1 MMNIMNAEEISM
13 KATIQKLTEAYGPSG
28 FENQVRGV
36 IKDLIKPLEGSAD
49 SMGNLIIRMGA
60 KKKNGSKIMIAA
72 HMDEIGVMI
81 SHIDDNGFARFS
93 PIGGVYVRNCIGGR
107 VRFADGTIGVIG
119 IEKLENA
126 DKLPGIDKLYI
137 DTGAANRKDSRIK
150 IGDTACFER
159 PFTDLGSRLISKA
172 MDDRVG
178 CAVMVKA
185 MNLIKDTPHELIF
198 VFSTQEEV
206 GLRGATAAAYSVDP
220 EIGISVDIT
229 LVGDTPKGTR
239 MAVSLGKGPAIKVRD
254 GGMISDPRLV
264 NALTSA
270 AQKERIPC
278 QLEVLEGGTTDARVM
293 QISRAG
299 MPAACISIPC
309 RYVHSPSEM
318 VDYNDVENSV
328 KLLVALLS
336 KPIAI

>member
-1 MMNIMNAEEISM
+1 MKLLNAEEISM

-36 IKDLIKPLEGSAD
+36 IKDLIKPSEGSVD
-49 SMGNLIIRMGA
+49 SMGNLIVSMGA
-60 KKKNGSKIMIAA
+60 NKKNGLKIMIAA

-93 PIGGVYVRNCIGGR
+93 PIGGVNVRNCIGGR

-119 IEKLENA
+119 IEKPESA
-126 DKLPGIDKLYI
+126 EKLPGIDKCYI
-137 DTGAANRKDSRIK
+137 DTGATNRKNSRIK

-159 PFTDLGSRLISKA
+159 PFTDLGSRLVSKA

-178 CAVMVKA
+178 CAVIVEA
-185 MNLIKDTPHELIF
+185 MKQIKDTPNELIF

-220 EIGISVDIT
+220 EIGISLDVT
-229 LVGDTPKGTR
+229 MVGDTPKDAR

-254 GGMISDPRLV
+254 SGMISDPRLV
-264 NALTSA
+264 KAMTTA
-270 AQKERIPC
+270 AQKERIPH

-336 KPIAI
+336 NPIVI

>member
-1 MMNIMNAEEISM
+1 MMNKMNVEEFSM

-36 IKDLIKPLEGSAD
+36 IKDLIKPLEGNVDA
-49 SMGNLIIRMGA
+49 MGNLIVRMGV
-60 KKKNGSKIMIAA
+60 KKKNGLKIMIAA

-81 SHIDDNGFARFS
+81 SHIDENGFARFS

-107 VRFADGTIGVIG
+107 VRFADGTTGVIG
-119 IEKLENA
+119 IEKLESA
-126 DKLPGIDKLYI
+126 DKLPGIDKLFI
-137 DTGAANRKDSRIK
+137 DTGTVNRKDSRVK

-159 PFTDLGSRLISKA
+159 SFIDMGSRLVSKA
-172 MDDRVG
+172 MDDRIG
-178 CAVMVKA
+178 CAVVVEA
-185 MNLIKDTPHELIF
+185 MKEIKDSPHELIF

-220 EIGISVDIT
+220 EIGISVDVT
-229 LVGDTPKGTR
+229 PVGDTPKGTR
-239 MAVSLGKGPAIKVRD
+239 MAVNLGKGPAIKVRD

-264 NALTSA
+264 NALSST
-270 AQKERIPC
+270 AQKARIPC
-278 QLEVLEGGTTDARVM
+278 QREVLEGGTTDARVM

-318 VDYNDVENSV
+318 VDHNDVENSV

-336 KPIAI
+336 KPIVI

>member
-1 MMNIMNAEEISM
+1 MMYKMNAEEISM
-13 KATIQKLTEAYGPSG
+13 KAMIQKLTEAYGPSG
-28 FENQVRGV
+28 FETQVRGV
-36 IKDLIKPLEGSAD
+36 IKDLIKPLEGCVD
-49 SMGNLIIRMGA
+49 SMGNLIIRIGA

-119 IEKLENA
+119 IEKLESA

-137 DTGAANRKDSRIK
+137 DTGVANRKDSPVK

-159 PFTDLGSRLISKA
+159 PFTDLGSRLICKA
-172 MDDRVG
+172 MDDRIG
-178 CAVMVKA
+178 CAVIVEA
-185 MNLIKDTPHELIF
+185 MKQIHNTPHELIF

-220 EIGISVDIT
+220 EIGISVDVT

-239 MAVSLGKGPAIKVRD
+239 MAVSLGKGPAIKIRD
-254 GGMISDPRLV
+254 SGMISDPRLV
-264 NALTSA
+264 NAMKTA
-270 AQKERIPC
+270 AQKALIPC

-309 RYVHSPSEM
+309 RYVHSSSEM
-318 VDYNDVENSV
+318 VDYNDVENTV

-336 KPIAI
+336 KPIVI